1 MTNPGGELAEQAVR
15 LATRADQVA
24 SAWTSTA
31 PLARPWPT
39 QRRPGRCPAWPSC
52 SARWPSGSLPW
63 R

>member
-31 PLARPWPT
+31 PLA
-39 QRRPGRCPAWPSC
+39 
-52 SARWPSGSLPW
+52 
-63 R
+63 